1 MSPSVPSTHWLRNEA
16 HLVLEGPLSR
26 DICFVIDL
34 VAQEAFGVD
43 EDTDNLTEQDLID
56 HWPEVDQADRKEI
69 TQFVDQEVW
78 QKKSV
83 DELKHSPV
91 DAIWVRTWKWKESAT
106 GEKARI
112 VKSRL
117 CARGF
122 LDSQGYMLNTRATTA
137 SRLTQ
142 R

>member
-1 MSPSVPSTHWLRNEA
+1 M
-16 HLVLEGPLSR
+16 
-26 DICFVIDL
+26 
-34 VAQEAFGVD
+34 
-43 EDTDNLTEQDLID
+43 
-56 HWPEVDQADRKEI
+56 
-69 TQFVDQEVW
+69 QFVDQEVW

-83 DELKHSPV
+83 DELTHSPV
-91 DAIWVRTWKWKESAT
+91 DAIWVRKWKWKEKT
-106 GEKARI
+106 RI

-142 R
+142 RLLLSVSVLLEFKVETWDVNGAFIKGFPFSEVRKHLAKTGMRFPEREVSIRPPANVWRHLREINGE